1 MISKTNL
8 LIAFGISFILCSCGS
23 RQEVKE
29 NEKSNANLKVTLTN
43 SLPLERLDEPITLN
57 KSDIEEIL
65 GVLNSANHIEI
76 IDENGTV
83 IPSQTDDIYLDGT
96 WDELAFVADFKPE
109 ESKTFTIA
117 LTEKETK
124 FKARTN
130 LRFAHSRKGEHIYTE
145 MEKEYRPADH
155 FRNNNS
161 GRYQMEGPAWE
172 NDIIAFRYY
181 FDNRNGKDIYGKQ
194 TKEMVL
200 DSVGIVGDYHKLQD
214 WGMDILKVNN
224 SLGAGA
230 IAMIEDGKLYRLT
243 GCDTAMFE
251 KVFEGPVRSRFRLSF
266 TNWQVGDNTYNFAE
280 EITIWAGNPWY
291 ESSLYLSNFEGEKE
305 LVTGIVNIHS
315 DSVSFRDHDNK
326 AISISTHA
334 PQAYDG
340 EYLGMGIL
348 AKQADFIGNDVA
360 PKTGE
365 GVTETYYIKLKAKP
379 EQAVS
384 FRFMVGWEIQDS
396 DYADYSYFMNK
407 LEEEGKQLG
416 TPLEIK
422 IETPTM

>member
-1 MISKTNL
+1 MISNINL

-29 NEKSNANLKVTLTN
+29 NEKSNTSLKVTFTNTLTLDR
-43 SLPLERLDEPITLN
+43 SDEPITIN
-57 KSDIEEIL
+57 KGDLEETL
-65 GVLNSANHIEI
+65 GLINSANYIEVK
-76 IDENGTV
+76 DANGNV
-83 IPSQTDDIYLDGT
+83 LPCQTDDINLDGN
-96 WDELAFVADFKPE
+96 WDELAFVADFKAE
-109 ESKTFTIA
+109 ESKTFTID
-117 LTEKETK
+117 LTKKETN
-124 FKARTN
+124 FTARTN
-130 LRFAHSRKGEHIYTE
+130 LRFAHSRKGENIYTE
-145 MEKEYRPADH
+145 MDQEYRPADH

-172 NDIIAFRYY
+172 NDVVAFRYY

-230 IAMIEDGKLYRLT
+230 IAMYEEGKLYRLT

-251 KVFEGPVRSRFRLSF
+251 KVFEGPVRSRFRLNF
-266 TNWQVGDNTYNFAE
+266 TNWQVGESKYNFTE

-291 ESSLYLSNFEGEKE
+291 KSDLYLSNLDEDKV

-315 DSVSFRDHDNK
+315 DSVSFRDYDHK

-348 AKQADFIGNDVA
+348 AKQNEFVGYDEA
-360 PKTGE
+360 PKSGE
-365 GVTETYYIKLKAKP
+365 GITETYYIKLKAKP
-379 EQAVS
+379 KQPVS
-384 FRFMVGWEIQDS
+384 FRFLVGWEIQDKG
-396 DYADYSYFMNK
+396 YADFDYFMGK
-407 LEEEGKQLG
+407 LEEEAKQFG
-416 TPLEIK
+416 TPLEMK
-422 IETPTM
+422 IESPTM